1 MQDWLEITLRTLSS
15 VVILFIMTKL
25 LGKRQISQ
33 LSLFEYI
40 TGITMGNIASY
51 ISLDLDNDWYLGIVA
66 LSVWVIVS
74 VGFEFATMKSKKL
87 RDFIDGRGTVLIKKG
102 KLLERNLS
110 KERLTLDELLE
121 QLRKKDVFQVADV
134 EFAIMEQSGEI
145 NVLLKKEQ
153 HPLTAEML
161 GIQVPEQAEAKTII
175 MDGKVLLP
183 ELKAA
188 GLDENWLNK
197 KLREQQMKLK
207 DIFLGQVD
215 DQGGLMLQTSSKSI
229 ERAKPKNPKTQL
241 LQIMKQ
247 FEVQL
252 QLQDQLFLDE
262 KDRSDYQ
269 SAINKLQA
277 LINKK

>member
-15 VVILFIMTKL
+15 VVILFVMTKL

-51 ISLDLDNDWYLGIVA
+51 ISLDLDNEWYLGIVA
-66 LSVWVIVS
+66 LFVWVIVS
-74 VGFEFATMKSKKL
+74 VAFEFATMKSKMI
-87 RDFIDGRGTVLIKKG
+87 RNFIDGQGSVLIKKG
-102 KLLERNLS
+102 KLLEKNLK
-110 KERLTLDELLE
+110 KERMTLDELLE
-121 QLRKKDVFQVADV
+121 QLRKKDVYRMADV

-145 NVLLKKEQ
+145 NVLLKKEHQ
-153 HPLTAEML
+153 PLTADIIGL
-161 GIQVPEQAEAKTII
+161 QVEPEAEATTII
-175 MDGKVLLP
+175 MDGKVLK
-183 ELKAA
+183 KALRES
-188 GLDENWLNK
+188 GHDDNWLNK
-197 KLREQQMKLK
+197 KLRDQRIEVK

-215 DQGGLMLQTSSKSI
+215 DQGELMIQTGTKSM
-229 ERAKPKNPKTQL
+229 EPAKPINPKSQL
-241 LQIMKQ
+241 LAMMKQ

-252 QLQDQLFLDE
+252 QLQDQLFLNE
-262 KDRSDYQ
+262 KDKSDYQ